1 MKNPGKIQETI
12 TAYSINFAFIMRFLH
27 IIVFVFAGACLCPD
41 TVQAEVSDTLKK
53 KVDISRIRYHENIEK
68 EQNLALGFKGGNGT
82 INGSDNSHINT
93 FITNVI
99 IERVNLLRDSIENNK
114 ALDHRLKVKYL
125 SGLENL
131 VKGFNSGWRNNSF
144 NPVLAEELIANYEML
159 MQADINHRDIS
170 PIVEKA
176 SYSVGNININSSG
189 SAMYENAGYT
199 NARQILFRKYCGLYP
214 DKALQML
221 ELYPD
226 VPFADSLV
234 KTVAYRN
241 PNQLYDYAAA
251 TRTNVGRI
259 IRRNSDP
266 VVKAIVAISSSKSG
280 QQYYPFLD
288 EIASERLTLADVFD
302 IMEDNLAYYKMLV
315 KMQVNYTERL
325 IKRDTPLAYDKLV
338 AKLQDRAKN
347 VYIEEINALHD
358 SPDNVRFKILE
369 QLSPQEL
376 YYLIVLGEDV
386 IYTSSYKGVFNRMMQ
401 RTPGNS
407 GDSLLISVR
416 FDKFKK
422 FIRLAAG
429 YNKLDEFLQSMPD
442 SNSQRLM
449 MAFVRGLEK
458 TGTLEDAVD
467 VADSYG
473 SIRNPVITGLID
485 QEIQRNLTQ
494 AREAGEKR
502 PIVIYDILQTIFQSS
517 QDSSINISARLK
529 IPPVYRVDN
538 HALLD
543 DSGRVVQQVFFYG
556 DKDGK
561 DSYAN
566 FMTMFTGADWKVSRT
581 SQWVEIKSTKG
592 KPILI
597 YANLPLDYEK
607 GLDSVA
613 QVHMREYMNHRNLKP
628 TITIHRGH
636 SYWVGSTIR
645 NLAPSSKIVILGSCG
660 GFHNLGDVLKT
671 CPDAH
676 IISSKE
682 VGTRHI
688 NEPILKAIN
697 DDLKQGRN
705 VDWLNIWKDLAAKFT
720 TGDAKE
726 RFDNYV
732 PPHKNLG
739 ALFIKAYFVQMG
751 TYQ

>member
-1 MKNPGKIQETI
+1 MRLAPFIFFLLAGCFLPGTG
-12 TAYSINFAFIMRFLH
+12 
-27 IIVFVFAGACLCPD
+27 FAGL
-41 TVQAEVSDTLKK
+41 DTLKK
-53 KVDISRIRYHENIEK
+53 KIDISRVRYHENIEK
-68 EQNLALGFKGGNGT
+68 EQHLALGFRGGEGKL
-82 INGSDNSHINT
+82 IHASDNSYINT
-93 FITNVI
+93 FVTNI
-99 IERVNLLRDSIENNK
+99 ILERVNVLKDSIENNA

-131 VKGFNSGWRNNSF
+131 VKGFNAGWRNQSF
-144 NPVLAEELIANYEML
+144 NPVLAEELISNYQML
-159 MQADINHRDIS
+159 MDADIQKKDIS
-170 PIVEKA
+170 PIVENA
-176 SYSVGNININSSG
+176 SYSVGNINVNSSG
-189 SAMYENAGYT
+189 NVMFENAGYQS
-199 NARQILFRKYCGLYP
+199 ARLILFRKFCALYP
-214 DKALQML
+214 DRALQML

-226 VPFADSLV
+226 APFADSLV
-234 KTVAYRN
+234 KTAAYRN

-259 IRRNSDP
+259 IRRNNDP
-266 VVKAIVAISSSKSG
+266 VVKAIVAIASSKSG

-288 EIASERLTLADVFD
+288 ELAAGRLTLADVYD
-302 IMEDNLAYYKMLV
+302 VMSDNLAYYKMLV
-315 KMQVNYTERL
+315 KMQVSYTERL
-325 IKRDTPLAYDKLV
+325 IKKDTPLAYDKLV

-347 VYIEEINALHD
+347 VFIEEINALHD
-358 SPDNVRFKILE
+358 SPDNIRFKILDPLTAE
-369 QLSPQEL
+369 EL

-401 RTPGNS
+401 RVPGQS
-407 GDSLLISVR
+407 GDSLLVSVR

-422 FIRLAAG
+422 FIKLAAG

-442 SNSQRLM
+442 TNSQRLM
-449 MAFVRGLEK
+449 MAFVRGLEN

-473 SIRNPVITGLID
+473 SIRNPLITRLVD
-485 QEIQRNLTQ
+485 QEIEKNLSQ
-494 AREAGEKR
+494 AKAEGEKR
-502 PIVIYDILQTIFQSS
+502 TIVIYDILQTIFQSS

-538 HALLD
+538 KDLLD

-566 FMTMFTGADWKVSRT
+566 FMTMFTGADWKVSRNT
-581 SQWVEIKSTKG
+581 QWVEIRSVKG
-592 KPILI
+592 RPTII
-597 YANLPLDYEK
+597 FANLPLDYEK

-613 QVHMREYMNHRNLKP
+613 QAMLRSYMDEKGFKP
-628 TITIHRGH
+628 SITIHRGH

-645 NLAPSSKIVILGSCG
+645 HLAPSSKIVVLGSCG
-660 GFHNLGDVLKT
+660 GFHNLDDVLKT

-682 VGTRHI
+682 VGTRHV

-697 DDLKQGRN
+697 DDVRSGKN
-705 VDWLNIWKDLAAKFT
+705 VDWLSMWKDLAAKFPS
-720 TGDAKE
+720 GDAKE

-739 ALFIKAYFVQMG
+739 ALFIKAYFRQTG
-751 TYQ
+751 SYQ